1 MALAGLF
8 CFQFGLFFARRSKDG
23 ARVRK
28 HCKLH
33 KRLGIA
39 SLALFLLHAGTLGY
53 GVMGAVS
60 AGFLI
65 VAVTG
70 LFNAEVLLLVPNR
83 LRWARVFVHYA
94 VSAAVVPLIV
104 LHVWAALSFK

>member
-1 MALAGLF
+1 
-8 CFQFGLFFARRSKDG
+8 
-23 ARVRK
+23 
-28 HCKLH
+28 
-33 KRLGIA
+33 
-39 SLALFLLHAGTLGY
+39 
-53 GVMGAVS
+53 MGAVS

-83 LRWARVFVHYA
+83 LRWARVFVPYA
-94 VSAAVVPLIV
+94 VSAGVVPLIV